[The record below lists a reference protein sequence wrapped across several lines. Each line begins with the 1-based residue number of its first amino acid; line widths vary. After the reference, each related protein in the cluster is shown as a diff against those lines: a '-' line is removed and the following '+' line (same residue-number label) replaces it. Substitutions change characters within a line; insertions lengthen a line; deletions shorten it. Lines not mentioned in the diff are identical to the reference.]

1 VLRIQQ
7 QLEIGLFFFFFQY
20 ITESLGSEY
29 DQISCNIGENLGG
42 INGKTI
48 GEHDRNIKNE
58 II

>member
-1 VLRIQQ
+1 MLRIQQ
-7 QLEIGLFFFFFQY
+7 QLEIGLFFFFQY

-48 GEHDRNIKNE
+48 GEHDWNIKNE